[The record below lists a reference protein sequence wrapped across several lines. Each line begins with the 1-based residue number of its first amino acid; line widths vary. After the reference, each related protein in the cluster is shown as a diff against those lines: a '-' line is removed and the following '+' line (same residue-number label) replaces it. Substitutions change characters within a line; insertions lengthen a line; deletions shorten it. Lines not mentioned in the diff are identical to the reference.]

1 VHIRPAFK
9 WFAHTF
15 VPGPDCGLV
24 YPVLSSRARACRR
37 NHQVP
42 RVPLPDVGVTFI
54 RDTCTPPPGTLLPV
68 PSSYGLIR
76 QSHVALPYFGI
87 SPRWWS
93 PCRLL
98 SSPCCHRDH
107 PDVILRI
114 VPVMPEPMPR
124 RSTECFCLV
133 LPQCRRPS
141 PCGNVGRLPHLSVN
155 AIFHGPL
162 FEAAAISLCS
172 SLTVCS
178 PHRSLPPLQIFLA
191 GRPRLL
197 RPS

>member
-1 VHIRPAFK
+1 
-9 WFAHTF
+9 
-15 VPGPDCGLV
+15 LV
-24 YPVLSSRARACRR
+24 YPVLSSRARACHR

-54 RDTCTPPPGTLLPV
+54 RETCTPPPGTLLPV

-76 QSHVALPYFGI
+76 QSHVTLP
-87 SPRWWS
+87 
-93 PCRLL
+93 LL
-98 SSPCCHRDH
+98 RHFASFVESVQAATSPCCHRDY

-114 VPVMPEPMPR
+114 APVMPEPMPR

-133 LPQCRRPS
+133 LPQCHRPS
-141 PCGNVGRLPHLSVN
+141 PHGNESAYLTCPRTRFSAGRFRGCSYFVMFKPHSLLASQIAPTS
-155 AIFHGPL
+155 AIF
-162 FEAAAISLCS
+162 I
-172 SLTVCS
+172 
-178 PHRSLPPLQIFLA
+178 A